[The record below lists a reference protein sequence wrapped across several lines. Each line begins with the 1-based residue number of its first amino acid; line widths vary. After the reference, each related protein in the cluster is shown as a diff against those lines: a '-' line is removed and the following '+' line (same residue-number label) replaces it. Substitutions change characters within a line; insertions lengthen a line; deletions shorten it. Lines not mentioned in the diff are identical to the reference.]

1 VGVYGDFQIVCRIPK
16 FFGFI
21 FLISVNA
28 MRNRL
33 FLLLVSLLMSAH
45 AAFGADAAATRPAIE
60 VAVVP
65 AQIKAVGNGFETD
78 GVVQPVKQSS
88 IAAQTSGRVITM
100 QVKAGDKVRAGQLL
114 ATVDDSET
122 LTGLQR
128 SQAQV
133 AQAQAEL
140 RNAQANFDRTRD
152 LLAKG
157 FVSAAAMD
165 TADSQLKSAQASRD
179 QASAVQRQSG
189 LTQGFTRVAAPFD
202 AVVWQTTAEVGDLA
216 FPGKALLTLYAPLPM
231 RVVVQIPVSRSA
243 QLRQDAVIEVAV
255 PVNVGEAQWIRPSQV
270 TRLPIA
276 DPVAQTVEW
285 RLELPAATATSL
297 LPGQPVKVRI
307 AAGQTQRLVIPKS
320 AVLRRGELTAV
331 YVVSGKGFALKA
343 IRIGTDHAGQGVE
356 VLAGLTE
363 SDRVALDPI
372 RAGLAGAM
380 PLAQ

>member
-1 VGVYGDFQIVCRIPK
+1 
-16 FFGFI
+16 
-21 FLISVNA
+21 
-28 MRNRL
+28 
-33 FLLLVSLLMSAH
+33 
-45 AAFGADAAATRPAIE
+45 
-60 VAVVP
+60 
-65 AQIKAVGNGFETD
+65 
-78 GVVQPVKQSS
+78 
-88 IAAQTSGRVITM
+88 
-100 QVKAGDKVRAGQLL
+100 LL

-122 LTGLQR
+122 QTGVQR

-140 RNAQANFDRTRD
+140 RNAQSNFERTRD

-165 TADSQLKSAQASRD
+165 TADSQLKSAQAGRD
-179 QASAVQRQSG
+179 QANAVQKQSG
-189 LTQGFTRVAAPFD
+189 LTQGFTRVTAPFD

-243 QLRQDAVIEVAV
+243 QLRQDAPIEVSV
-255 PVNVGEAQWIRPSQV
+255 PGKNGEPQWVRPSQV
-270 TRLPIA
+270 TRLPTA
-276 DPVAQTVEW
+276 DAVAQTVEW
-285 RLELPAATATSL
+285 RLELPAAEAASL

-307 AAGQTQRLVIPKS
+307 ASGQSQRLVIPSS

-363 SDRVALDPI
+363 SDQVALDPI
-372 RAGLAGAM
+372 RAGLAGAL
-380 PLAQ
+380 PLAR